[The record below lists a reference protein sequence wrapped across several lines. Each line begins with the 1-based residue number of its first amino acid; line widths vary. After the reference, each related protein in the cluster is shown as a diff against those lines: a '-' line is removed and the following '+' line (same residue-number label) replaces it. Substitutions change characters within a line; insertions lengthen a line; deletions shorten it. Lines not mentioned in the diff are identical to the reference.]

1 MLLLLL
7 FLSVVF
13 IIVSSTRWKWHPFLS
28 LIIAAILFGLFSG
41 MPLKLI
47 TQSINDGFGN
57 TLGGIGL
64 VIIMGVI
71 IGAFLEHS
79 GGALRLAESVLRLTG
94 EKRVPLG
101 MSLIGYIVSIPVF
114 ADSGFMLLSPL
125 NKAVTKKAKLSLSV
139 TAIALAA
146 GLMASHAMVPPTP
159 GPIAAAGILGAD
171 LGLVITFG
179 LVVSLSSLLIVLVII
194 KKFSAK
200 IYIDPNPEYTE
211 EILKQKTKE
220 APSAMKS
227 FLPILIPILFI
238 VIKSFNEYGKYIGS
252 GLLFDII
259 NFLGTPVI
267 ALLMGVGLSF
277 LLPKEFDRNM
287 LSTDGWVG
295 KALKDAAIIIMITG
309 AGGIFGKVLQNSGI
323 ATVISDLLGDYN
335 LGIWLPFIISAAIKT
350 AQGSSTVAMITTASL
365 IAPLMAGLGFN
376 TPMITALAVVA
387 IGAGSLVVSHANDS
401 FFWVLT
407 QMTGMNI
414 SQGYRLHSLASGL
427 LGTIAVVIIFF
438 LSIVLSS

>member
-1 MLLLLL
+1 MLLVLLLLA
-7 FLSVVF
+7 VVF
-13 IIVSSTRWKWHPFLS
+13 IIVSSTKWKLHPFLS
-28 LIIAAILFGLFSG
+28 LILAAILFGLFAG
-41 MPLKLI
+41 MPLDLI
-47 TQSINDGFGN
+47 VQSINDGFGK

-79 GGALRLAESVLRLTG
+79 GGALRLAESVLKITG

-125 NKAVTKKAKLSLSV
+125 NKALTKKAKLSLTV

-159 GPIAAAGILGAD
+159 GPIAAAGIIGAD

-179 LVVSLSSLLIVLVII
+179 LLVSITSLMIVLVII
-194 KKFSAK
+194 RRFTSK

-211 EILKQKTKE
+211 EILKQKTRE
-220 APSAMKS
+220 APSAFKS
-227 FLPILIPILFI
+227 FLPILIPIIFI
-238 VIKSFNEYGKYIGS
+238 VIKSFNEYGSYLES
-252 GLLFDII
+252 GFLFDII
-259 NFLGTPVI
+259 SFLGTPVI
-267 ALLMGVGLSF
+267 ALLIGVALSF
-277 LLPKEFDRNM
+277 LLPKNFDKEM

-323 ATVISDLLGDYN
+323 ATVISDMLGDYQ
-335 LGIWLPFIISAAIKT
+335 LGIWLPFIIAAAIKT

-365 IAPLMAGLGFN
+365 VAPLIGQLGFD
-376 TPMITALAVVA
+376 TEITLALAVVA

-407 QMTGMNI
+407 QMTGMSI

-427 LGTIAVVIIFF
+427 IGVISVIIIFI
-438 LSIVLSS
+438 LSMVLG

>member
-1 MLLLLL
+1 MLLLLLL

-13 IIVSSTRWKWHPFLS
+13 IIVSSTKLNLHPFLS
-28 LIIAAILFGLFSG
+28 LLLAAILYGLFSG
-41 MPLKLI
+41 MPLDLI
-47 TQSINDGFGN
+47 IQSINEGFGG

-79 GGALRLAESVLRLTG
+79 GGALRLAEAVLKLTG
-94 EKRVPLG
+94 PRRVPLG

-125 NKAVTKKAKLSLSV
+125 NKALTQKAKLSLSV

-159 GPIAAAGILGAD
+159 GPIAAAGIIGAD
-171 LGLVITFG
+171 LGLVIAFG
-179 LVVSLSSLLIVLVII
+179 FLVSICSLLIVLQVVRRLT
-194 KKFSAK
+194 ANV
-200 IYIDPNPEYTE
+200 YIDPNSELTQE
-211 EILKQKTKE
+211 DILQKTKE
-220 APSAMKS
+220 APSSIKS
-227 FLPILIPILFI
+227 FLPIVIPILFI
-238 VIKSFNEYGKYIGS
+238 VTKSINAYGEYLHS
-252 GLLFDII
+252 GLLLDIV

-267 ALLMGVGLSF
+267 ALLIGVGLSF
-277 LLPKEFDRNM
+277 LLPKNFSSKM

-323 ATVISDLLGDYN
+323 ATVIADLLGDYK
-335 LGIWLPFIISAAIKT
+335 LGIWLPFIVAAAIKT

-365 IAPLMAGLGFN
+365 VAPLIGDLG
-376 TPMITALAVVA
+376 ITSDISIALVVIA

-407 QMTGMNI
+407 QMTGMDI
-414 SQGYRLHSLASGL
+414 SQGYRLHSVTSGL
-427 LGTIAVVIIFF
+427 LGVTAIVIIFI
-438 LSIVLSS
+438 LSQIFG

>member
-1 MLLLLL
+1 MPLD
-7 FLSVVF
+7 
-13 IIVSSTRWKWHPFLS
+13 
-28 LIIAAILFGLFSG
+28 LII
-41 MPLKLI
+41 
-47 TQSINDGFGN
+47 QSINDGFGS

-79 GGALRLAESVLRLTG
+79 GGALRLAEFVLKLTG
-94 EKRVPLG
+94 PKRVPLG
-101 MSLIGYIVSIPVF
+101 MSLIGYLVSIPVF

-125 NKAVTKKAKLSLSV
+125 NKALTKKASLSLSL

-159 GPIAAAGILGAD
+159 GPIAAAGIIGAD
-171 LGLVITFG
+171 LGLVIALGFF
-179 LVVSLSSLLIVLVII
+179 VSICSLLIVLQFI
-194 KKFSAK
+194 KRITSK
-200 IYIDPNPEYTE
+200 IYIDPNSELTE
-211 EILKQKTKE
+211 ENILQKTKE
-220 APSAMKS
+220 APSAIKS
-227 FLPILIPILFI
+227 FLPIVIPILLI
-238 VIKSFNEYGKYIGS
+238 VAKSINAYGEYLAS
-252 GLLFDII
+252 GIVLNVI

-267 ALLMGVGLSF
+267 ALLIGVGLSF
-277 LLPKEFDRNM
+277 LLPKNFDSKM

-323 ATVISDLLGDYN
+323 ATVIGDLLGGYS
-335 LGIWLPFIISAAIKT
+335 LGIWLPFIVAAAIKT

-365 IAPLMAGLGFN
+365 VAPLIGDLGF
-376 TPMITALAVVA
+376 TSDMSIALVVVA

-407 QMTGMNI
+407 QMTDMTI
-414 SQGYRLHSLASGL
+414 SQGYRLHSVASGL
-427 LGTIAVVIIFF
+427 LGTTAIIIIYILTQIFG
-438 LSIVLSS
+438 